1 MKKMQIFEPAM
12 CCDTGLC
19 GVSVDPELLRIST
32 VLNAL
37 KKNGVAV
44 DRFNLSSSPMAFVNN
59 KTINAFINEKG
70 VEELP
75 AVMIDEKIV
84 ITGRY
89 PTNEELV
96 SLLEVPA
103 SYMTEAKSAKQGGC
117 CCSDG
122 NCC

>member
-44 DRFNLSSSPMAFVNN
+44 DRFNLSSAPMAFVNN
-59 KTINAFINEKG
+59 KTINVFINEKG

-75 AVMIDEKIV
+75 AVIVDEKIV

-89 PTNEELV
+89 PTNEEIV
-96 SLLEVPA
+96 SLLEIPA
-103 SYMTEAKSAKQGGC
+103 SYLTEAKSAKQGGC

-122 NCC
+122 KCC